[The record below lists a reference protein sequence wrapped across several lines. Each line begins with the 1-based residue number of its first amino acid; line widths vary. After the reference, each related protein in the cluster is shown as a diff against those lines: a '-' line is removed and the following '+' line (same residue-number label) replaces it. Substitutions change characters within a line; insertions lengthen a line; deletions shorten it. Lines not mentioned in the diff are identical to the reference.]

1 MGNGREWR
9 PFLEKWKTE
18 KMNVEE
24 LLAEDR
30 WPGRIDL
37 TIETRDPDPVMA
49 RMPVTDAARATS
61 VSTFRSGESS
71 PIQA

>member
-1 MGNGREWR
+1 
-9 PFLEKWKTE
+9 
-18 KMNVEE
+18 MNVEE

-37 TIETRDPDPVMA
+37 TIETREPDPVMA
-49 RMPVTDAARATS
+49 RMPVADAARATS
-61 VSTFRSGESS
+61 VPIFGSNESS